1 MQSSLTKSSSRR
13 RVLGVLA
20 LAGLVVA
27 IVAISGTAFALD
39 RENHDAFCASC
50 HTQPEVAYYQQSV
63 AQNSATLAAFHTQEG
78 VRCIDCH
85 SAAGTFG
92 RAAGLGQGAQD
103 LFAYYGGHYHHP
115 AITTSKLGDGSCLKC
130 HSDVTANRSFNN
142 HFHLFLARWQS
153 VDPNAANCVDCH
165 TSHPTGNPAQAY
177 LAQATIVPVCQD
189 CHQAVGE
196 GR

>member
-50 HTQPEVAYYQQSV
+50 HT
-63 AQNSATLAAFHTQEG
+63 
-78 VRCIDCH
+78 
-85 SAAGTFG
+85 
-92 RAAGLGQGAQD
+92 
-103 LFAYYGGHYHHP
+103 YYGGHYHHP